1 MFLKNI
7 CNAFVIELV
16 SNLDRYVDPAV
27 TSLSCNVVDSLADLA
42 IILEYVK
49 CHVIYICEML
59 VFMKFSIVA
68 MSMSSGH
75 IVIHGYLLFLNR

>member
-27 TSLSCNVVDSLADLA
+27 TSLSYNVVDSLADLA
-42 IILEYVK
+42 MMLLSRAQRSSESEVWYGASNILS
-49 CHVIYICEML
+49 
-59 VFMKFSIVA
+59 SINMVY
-68 MSMSSGH
+68 H
-75 IVIHGYLLFLNR
+75 C